1 MPPPT
6 SACTAAGTGQARQ
19 APVARPWQDGPYG
32 RLRCERRQPRR
43 PMAAPPETSA
53 AVKITDGRLR
63 FSASD
68 LSNFLACR
76 HITRLDTRAA
86 TGRLKP
92 SRSYDAGFDKL
103 LERGEKHEQ
112 NVLARFRAEGH
123 DVVEI
128 PKVVGEE
135 AEGAQATQD
144 AIRNGVPV
152 IYQGALWSAP
162 TDSAPAL
169 LGYPD
174 FLVLAE
180 ILSRKDG
187 TPVAH
192 PGTYEV
198 VDAKLARSAKAR
210 AVLQTAF
217 YSSLLADAQGVAPEF
232 MHLALGGGTFS
243 SVRLADYAAYER
255 RIRHE
260 LEVFVAADTGE
271 LAPLSPYPEPVEH
284 CAICRWSTD
293 CDSRRRRDDD
303 LSLIAS
309 MPTSQRIALKS
320 VDVSTRRGFAA
331 LNELPLL
338 GRGNV
343 DSLAK
348 AQLQARLQVRSED
361 AGRIH
366 YELLNPERD
375 ADGALVANLGLL
387 ALPEPCVGD
396 LFFDIEGA
404 RYYTEDDREFG
415 LQYLFGIVDTADLD
429 ASGTPR
435 YTEIWAHDR
444 ASEKHAFEELID
456 FITDRRQVNP
466 GLHVFHYN
474 HYEPTSIEQLTSVHE
489 TRREAVGRLMGRFA
503 SREDA
508 VDDLFRRGVF
518 VDLYRVVRQGLR
530 AGVEG
535 YSLKRLEPLVGYGRL
550 VDLGDATTHLIAFE
564 QALDEGTTE
573 DASAD
578 ARVVAG
584 YNEDDCR
591 STLAL
596 RDWLEARRPELAMKL
611 GGELPRPV
619 MSAEL
624 ASTEDPEIVELRGRL
639 QEGLSED
646 EATRTPEQRARALVA
661 DLLDYFRRDNK
672 PAWWKYFHVRNDLN
686 DTERLYE
693 REAISGLLFVG
704 TAGLEKSST
713 LVEYSF
719 PPQEHG
725 SPDKVEDP
733 ATGNTWAVH
742 AIDDALGVLT
752 LKRGPS
758 RLDDPHPSAV
768 INGRPQYSK
777 AIHTAQLK
785 ELARQLL
792 RARDADWPHNPAVDL
807 LLRRPPRVGGWE
819 AAPLMWPEETA
830 TDAARRLVMD
840 LTASVLPIQGPP
852 GTGKTYTGTQ
862 QILDLVQVGRKVGV
876 TANSHAVIC
885 HLLDELA
892 KAAEERHQ
900 TVRIGQRAEKNS
912 TSVCHVA
919 AEAGL
924 VFASNAQVL
933 SALVDGAVD
942 VVGGTSWVW
951 AASTMTDSVDVL
963 FVDEAGQI
971 CLADALAIAAAAR
984 SLVFLG
990 DPMQLA
996 QPSQGSHPPG
1006 SDVSALEHVLGAATT
1021 MPPEAGLFIDQTRRM
1036 HPKICEFT
1044 SDTFYEGRLMGIAGL
1059 EHQAIVG
1066 EGKWSGAG
1074 IRIDEVPHQGNT
1086 NASPEEA
1093 ARVATIVTGL
1103 LTMRWRDRER
1113 DERPMSVDDV
1123 LIVTPFNAQIR
1134 EIEQALIK
1142 AAIRGVKVGTVD
1154 KFQGRQAPAVIY
1166 SMASSSAVDAPRG
1179 LEFLFDLHRLNVAT
1193 SRAQALAIIVAS
1205 PDLVRVFCGTPRQ
1218 MVLANAL
1225 CRAWEAG

>member
-1 MPPPT
+1 MA
-6 SACTAAGTGQARQ
+6 S
-19 APVARPWQDGPYG
+19 
-32 RLRCERRQPRR
+32 RRSGG
-43 PMAAPPETSA
+43 AAPASPA
-53 AVKITDGRLR
+53 PVKITDGRLR

-76 HITRLDTRAA
+76 HVTRLDARAA
-86 TGRLKP
+86 SGRLKP

-103 LERGEKHEQ
+103 IERGEKHEQ

-123 DVVEI
+123 QVVEI
-128 PKVVGEE
+128 PKVFGEE
-135 AEGAQATQD
+135 AEGAQATRD
-144 AIRNGVPV
+144 AVRNGVPV
-152 IYQGALWSAP
+152 IYQGALWRAP
-162 TDSAPAL
+162 TDGAPAL

-174 FLVLAE
+174 FLVRAD
-180 ILSRKDG
+180 ILPRRDG
-187 TPVAH
+187 ALVAN

-217 YSSLLADAQGVAPEF
+217 YSALLADGQGAAPEF

-243 SVRLADYAAYER
+243 SFRLADYAAYER

-271 LAPLSPYPEPVEH
+271 LPPLSPYPEPVEH
-284 CAICRWSTD
+284 CAICRWSSD

-303 LSLIAS
+303 LSLIAG
-309 MPTSQRIALKS
+309 MPTSQRMALKA
-320 VDVSTRRGFAA
+320 VDVSTRRGFAG
-331 LNELPLL
+331 LTELPLIV
-338 GRGNV
+338 RGNV
-343 DSLAK
+343 ASLAK

-387 ALPEPCVGD
+387 ALPEPCIGD

-415 LQYLFGIVDTADLD
+415 LQYLFGIVDTADID
-429 ASGTPR
+429 ACGAPR
-435 YTEIWAHDR
+435 YTEIWAYDR
-444 ASEKHAFEELID
+444 SGEKRAFEELID
-456 FITDRRQVNP
+456 FITDRRKVNP
-466 GLHVFHYN
+466 GLHVYHYN
-474 HYEPTSIEQLTSVHE
+474 HYEPTSIEQLTSLHE
-489 TRREAVGRLMGRFA
+489 TRQEAVGRLMGRFA
-503 SREDA
+503 THEEA

-518 VDLYRVVRQGLR
+518 VDLYRIVRQGLR

-535 YSLKRLEPLVGYGRL
+535 YSLKRLEPLVGYGRA
-550 VDLGDATTHLIAFE
+550 VDLRDATTHLIAFE
-564 QALDEGTTE
+564 QALDEGT
-573 DASAD
+573 AAD
-578 ARVVAG
+578 AAADSRGVAG

-596 RDWLEARRPELAMKL
+596 RDWLEARRPELARKL
-611 GGELPRPV
+611 GCDVPRPV
-619 MSAEL
+619 VEVEAE
-624 ASTEDPEIVELRGRL
+624 STEDPEIVELRAQL
-639 QEGLSED
+639 QDGLPED
-646 EATRTPEQRARALVA
+646 EATRTPEQRARALLA

-672 PAWWKYFHVRNDLN
+672 PAWWRYFHVRNDLN
-686 DTERLYE
+686 DDERLFE
-693 REAISGLLFVG
+693 REAISGLAFIG
-704 TAGLEKSST
+704 TAGLENTST
-713 LVEYSF
+713 LFEYSF

-725 SPDKVEDP
+725 SPNRVEDP
-733 ATGNTWAVH
+733 ATGNTWPVRG
-742 AIDDALGVLT
+742 IDDARGVLT
-752 LKRGPS
+752 LKRGP
-758 RLDDPHPSAV
+758 RRFGDPQPSAV
-768 INGRPQYSK
+768 INVRPQYSK
-777 AIHTAQLK
+777 AIHTGQLK

-792 RARDADWPHNPAVDL
+792 VASDANWPRSPAVDL
-807 LLRRPPRVGGWE
+807 LLRRPPRVGGEE
-819 AAPLMWPEETA
+819 AAPLMQPGETG
-830 TDAARRLVMD
+830 TNAARRLVMALD
-840 LTASVLPIQGPP
+840 ASVLPIQGPP
-852 GTGKTYTGTQ
+852 GTGKTYTGAH
-862 QILDLVQVGRKVGV
+862 QILDLVRAGRKVGV

-892 KAAEERHQ
+892 IAARERRQ
-900 TVRIGQRAEKNS
+900 TVRIGQRTDKDS
-912 TSVCHVA
+912 TSLCQA
-919 AEAGL
+919 AADAEL
-924 VFASNAQVL
+924 VFANNDQVRA
-933 SALVDGAVD
+933 ALTDDVVD
-942 VVGGTSWVW
+942 VVGGTTWVW
-951 AASTMTDSVDVL
+951 AAPTMTECVDVL
-963 FVDEAGQI
+963 FVDEAGQM
-971 CLADALAIAAAAR
+971 CLADALAVSPAAR
-984 SLVFLG
+984 NVVFLG

-1006 SDVSALEHVLGAATT
+1006 SDVSALEHVLAGAST
-1021 MPPEAGLFIDQTRRM
+1021 MPTEAGLFIPQTRRM
-1036 HPKICEFT
+1036 HPTICEFT
-1044 SDTFYEGRLMGIAGL
+1044 SNTFYEGRLTGIAEL

-1074 IRIDEVPHQGNT
+1074 IRIAEVVHQGNS

-1093 ARVATIVTGL
+1093 TRVATIVTAL
-1103 LTMRWRDRER
+1103 LSMQWRNHER
-1113 DERPMSVDDV
+1113 KERRMTVDDV

-1205 PDLVRVFCGTPRQ
+1205 PDLVRVFCGTASQ